1 MQDKEPESPWSL
13 VSVISAFVMMF
24 LGIFGLIFGWL

>member
-1 MQDKEPESPWSL
+1 MQDKEPESPWAL

-24 LGIFGLIFGWL
+24 LGVFGLIFSFF